1 MLSLSCLK
9 FQVQRSLLFS
19 QTSLLARHQLRLM
32 STFQQGTLSPP
43 KEEDL
48 KFSSF
53 LRKEKTYTI
62 PAAAASKVKAERFV
76 AKPEVTQIGFDP
88 NIRHRVMKM
97 PNHLLYRYM
106 YGIVPK
112 KGPESAYVAVHNK
125 GETWHLF
132 NAAKMP
138 LGRMAEMISIFIRG
152 KHKPTYTM
160 NRFDLGDKVVVVNAS
175 IPHTIVLCCFE
186 RKSDG

>member
-1 MLSLSCLK
+1 MLTCLK
-9 FQVQRSLLFS
+9 YSRLPFSGPIRLFGNFHPSSL
-19 QTSLLARHQLRLM
+19 T
-32 STFQQGTLSPP
+32 TPP
-43 KEEDL
+43 DENL

-53 LRKEKTYTI
+53 LRSEKTYTV
-62 PAAAASKVKAERFV
+62 PHAQKPTVTAERFN
-76 AKPEVTQIGFDP
+76 AKPEVTANTFDP
-88 NIRHRVMKM
+88 NIRQRPMKM

-106 YGIVPK
+106 QGIVPK

-138 LGRMAEMISIFIRG
+138 LGRMASMIAIFVRG
-152 KHKPTYTM
+152 KHKPSYTM

-175 IPHTIVLCCFE
+175 NVRVTG
-186 RKSDG
+186 KKMT